1 MLDISIKGVSRLV
14 KVEENPLRR
23 WNLTFMNLDET
34 SVVTHRNKVGRC
46 WYNIDSS
53 LFQFNHDFNVTY
65 FESNQSGLFH
75 LYCEVLLSSLTLPQ
89 LCFKASINV
98 SFIVRAHLN
107 TFLNNDY
114 NQVNYFNE
122 QFLPAGINLLKV
134 NNQNTRTVLEIC
146 SKFTMKTPE
155 RGQWQQ

>member
-65 FESNQSGLFH
+65 FESNSQG
-75 LYCEVLLSSLTLPQ
+75 
-89 LCFKASINV
+89 CFI
-98 SFIVRAHLN
+98 FIVKFSSESQ
-107 TFLNNDY
+107 TFF
-114 NQVNYFNE
+114 FNSSSTL
-122 QFLPAGINLLKV
+122 F
-134 NNQNTRTVLEIC
+134 
-146 SKFTMKTPE
+146 
-155 RGQWQQ
+155 